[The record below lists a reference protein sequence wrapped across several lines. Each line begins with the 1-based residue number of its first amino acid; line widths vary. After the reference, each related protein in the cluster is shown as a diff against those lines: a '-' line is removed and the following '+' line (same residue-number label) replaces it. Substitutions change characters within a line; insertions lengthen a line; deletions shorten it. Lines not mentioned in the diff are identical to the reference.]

1 MRRRKPTIVDDL
13 ALLILVFLRLGLVA
27 FGGSTGVL
35 PELERQVVD
44 EYHWLTR
51 QEFVDS
57 FALGQL
63 TPGPA
68 LLMVMFA
75 GFNVA
80 GTAGAI
86 VSLLAIFLPSA
97 LMTAAVTARWEWLR
111 RRPWLASLQRAL
123 AALAF
128 GLTAA
133 GAYSIL
139 RLAVTDTVSG
149 VIAAGA
155 GLVLWYWRPHPALVI
170 LAGGV
175 VAGLAGALQG

>member
-1 MRRRKPTIVDDL
+1 VGDL
-13 ALLILVFLRLGLVA
+13 LLLFWVFFRLGMLA

-35 PELERQVVD
+35 PELQRQIVD
-44 EYHWLTR
+44 EYGWLTP

-75 GFNVA
+75 GYNVA
-80 GTAGAI
+80 GTPGALI
-86 VSLLAIFLPSA
+86 STVAIFLPSM
-97 LMTAAVTARWEWLR
+97 LMTSLVTANWERLR
-111 RRPWLASLQRAL
+111 QQPWLASLQRAL
-123 AALAF
+123 AAVAF
-128 GLTAA
+128 GLVAA

-139 RLAVTDTVSG
+139 RLAVTDSLSG
-149 VIAAGA
+149 MIAGGA
-155 GLVLWYWRPHPALVI
+155 AILLWCWRPHPALVI

-175 VAGLAGALQG
+175 AAGLAGTLHG

>member
-1 MRRRKPTIVDDL
+1 MSDL
-13 ALLILVFLRLGLVA
+13 LLLFWVFFRLGLLA
-27 FGGSTGVL
+27 FGGSTGIL

-44 EYHWLTR
+44 EHAWLTH

-80 GTAGAI
+80 GTTGAAI
-86 VSLLAIFLPSA
+86 SLIAIFLPSA
-97 LMTAAVTARWEWLR
+97 LLTTVVTARWEHLR
-111 RRPWLASLQRAL
+111 QNRWLASLQRAL
-123 AALAF
+123 AAFAF
-128 GLTAA
+128 GLVAA

-139 RLAVTDTVSG
+139 RLAVTDTLSG

-155 GLVLWYWRPHPALVI
+155 ALLLWLWRPHPALVI
-170 LAGGV
+170 LGGGV
-175 VAGLAGALQG
+175 VAGLAGALHR

>member
-1 MRRRKPTIVDDL
+1 MSDL
-13 ALLILVFLRLGLVA
+13 LLLFWVFFRLGLVA

-44 EYHWLTR
+44 EQAWLTR

-86 VSLLAIFLPSA
+86 VSLVAIFLPSA
-97 LMTAAVTARWEWLR
+97 LLTMVVTARWEHLR
-111 RRPWLASLQRAL
+111 RNPWLASLQRAL
-123 AALAF
+123 AAVAF

-139 RLAVTDTVSG
+139 RLAVTDGLSG
-149 VIAAGA
+149 VIAVGA
-155 GLVLWYWRPHPALVI
+155 GLLLWYWRPHPALVI
-170 LAGGV
+170 LGGGV
-175 VAGLAGALQG
+175 VAGLAGLLGG

>member
-1 MRRRKPTIVDDL
+1 VGDL
-13 ALLILVFLRLGLVA
+13 ALLFWVFFRLGLLA
-27 FGGSTGVL
+27 FGGSTGIL

-44 EYHWLTR
+44 EQAWLSH

-80 GTAGAI
+80 GAAGAA
-86 VSLLAIFLPSA
+86 VSLIAIFLPSA
-97 LMTAAVTARWEWLR
+97 IMTSVVTARWEHLKR
-111 RRPWLASLQRAL
+111 YPWLASVQ
-123 AALAF
+123 
-128 GLTAA
+128 LTAA

-139 RLAVTDTVSG
+139 RLAVTDVLSG
-149 VIAAGA
+149 LIAVGA
-155 GLVLWYWRPHPALVI
+155 ALLLWYWRPHPALVI
-170 LAGGV
+170 LGGGL
-175 VAGLAGALQG
+175 VAGLAGTLRW